1 MARPPRDPLSDRPGT
16 YFITANAAGKRN
28 LFQSE
33 RMGDLF
39 LDIIQ
44 RYRSQKK
51 YLLHE
56 YTLMPNH
63 FHALL
68 TTKEGTILTKAAQFI
83 KGGYS
88 FEAGKLLGHKAE
100 IWQAGFGDHR
110 IQDANDY
117 ANHKNYIWQNAVK
130 RGLVELPEEH
140 RYCSAFPGTLLDPP
154 PDYLRG

>member
-1 MARPPRDPLSDRPGT
+1 MARPPRDPLSHRPGT

-33 RMGDLF
+33 RMGALF
-39 LDIIQ
+39 IGMIQ
-44 RYRSQKK
+44 WYRKQGK

-56 YTLMPNH
+56 FTLMPDH
-63 FHALL
+63 FHVLL
-68 TTKEGTILTKAAQFI
+68 TTQEGTELSKAAQFI

-88 FEAGKLLGHKAE
+88 FEAGKLLGSKTE

-117 ANHKNYIWQNAVK
+117 ANHKRYIWQNAVK
-130 RGLVELPEEH
+130 RGL
-140 RYCSAFPGTLLDPP
+140 A
-154 PDYLRG
+154 